1 MKNLIPFF
9 LFFII
14 LSCSKEKEQKLIN
27 GTYRASLKVNDINS
41 INFNFKVINEN
52 EIEVYNANETIV
64 VKDISYKNDSIYIK
78 MPVFTS
84 YFVAKIENGLL
95 KGDFV
100 KKDLNRIVAFTT
112 KKTSSRF
119 DQETKVLANIS
130 GNWETTFSPNKK
142 ENTYI
147 AKGVFKQ
154 NENKITG
161 TFRTTTGDYR
171 YLEGVL
177 DGDQLKLSTFDG
189 AHAFLFTATVT
200 DSTMIGTFFSGNHW
214 KEPFVAKRNN
224 KFTLPNANT
233 LTKINKGAEKFT
245 FSFPN
250 ENGDLISLTDAK
262 FKNKVVIVQIFGTWC
277 PNCLDESRYYSDFY
291 KKNKDVEFVALAFEY
306 VKTKEQAFK
315 SIKKFKKDLGIE
327 YSVLLAQYGTTN
339 KKKAQE
345 KLPMLNHVL
354 SYPTSIILDKKG
366 EVRKIHTGFNGP
378 ATGKPYIDFTNE
390 FQSFI
395 KELMAE

>member
-1 MKNLIPFF
+1 M
-9 LFFII
+9 FFII
-14 LSCSKEKEQKLIN
+14 LSCSKAKEQKLIN

-147 AKGVFKQ
+147 AKGIFKQ

-224 KFTLPNANT
+224 QFTLPNANT
-233 LTKINKGAEKFT
+233 LTKINKDAEKFA

-250 ENGDLISLTDAK
+250 EKGNLISLTDIK

>member
-119 DQETKVLANIS
+119 DQEAKVLANIS

-147 AKGVFKQ
+147 AKGIFKQ